1 MTGALSYR
9 IAYEA
14 PSRMWERYLTD
25 PSRLVIV
32 LLTTFMLG
40 YGARR
45 DNGSPFTMA
54 IFEPF
59 AGGAMSAI
67 EIFIA
72 LIIALEFFRRLMLNQ
87 WWLERSP
94 VSAAVVGV
102 GIISCLYP
110 ALRMFLVEGTMRVA
124 FEMFHLPMM
133 IAMVFVWLFVY
144 RREELPAMLSMVL
157 AAGLFKA
164 VEGVSIFV
172 QVGLGWGLLTGW
184 RDGMLLTLM
193 MVGPLL
199 AFAIK
204 PEGDRTYNR
213 IRIFLFASLPLSTIA
228 FMGSLRR
235 SYMLGVVLIVLV
247 LAFYLKKSERRA
259 LVKILPLVLVMA
271 AISMAMVGWGAFIER
286 FSMLS
291 TPSSEG
297 SATYRVF
304 ELYNVTQMVLERP
317 YFGWPMAAPIENYTL
332 LDIPPISTI
341 MPHNIYLYV
350 IWRSGILG
358 LVAWL
363 VLIVGLVRMHLR
375 TIRAA
380 QTPFERFTAFLL
392 ATSTGLVIFTGF
404 TTPVAADRL
413 QIFYPFIIVMTGF
426 LPGAWSPRKLKRLAE
441 KRT

>member
-1 MTGALSYR
+1 
-9 IAYEA
+9 
-14 PSRMWERYLTD
+14 MWERYLTD

-54 IFEPF
+54 LFEPF
-59 AGGAMSAI
+59 SGGAMSAI
-67 EIFIA
+67 EIFIV
-72 LIIALEFFRRLMLNQ
+72 LIIALEFLRRLMLNH
-87 WWLERSP
+87 WWIERSP
-94 VSAAVVGV
+94 VTAAVIGV
-102 GIISCLYP
+102 GITACLYP
-110 ALRMFLVEGTMRVA
+110 ALRMFIVEGTMRVS

-133 IAMVFVWLFVY
+133 IAMVFVWLFVF

-172 QVGLGWGLLTGW
+172 KVGLGWGLLTGW

-204 PEGDRTYNR
+204 PEGDETYNR
-213 IRIFLFASLPLSTIA
+213 IRKFLFTCLPLTTIA

-235 SYMLGVVLIVLV
+235 SYMLGVVVILIVL
-247 LAFYLKKSERRA
+247 AFFLKRRERRA
-259 LVKILPLVLVMA
+259 LVRILPLVLVMA
-271 AISMAMVGWGAFIER
+271 AVSMVMVGWGEFIQR

-291 TPSSEG
+291 TPSTEG
-297 SATYRVF
+297 SAAYRVF
-304 ELYNVTQMVLERP
+304 ELYNVSQMVLERP
-317 YFGWPMAAPIENYTL
+317 FFGWPMAAPIQNYTML
-332 LDIPPISTI
+332 ELPPFSTI
-341 MPHNIYLYV
+341 MPHNIYLYI
-350 IWRSGILG
+350 IWRSGIFG
-358 LVAWL
+358 LVAWM
-363 VLIVGLVRMHLR
+363 VLLIGLARMHLR

-380 QTPFERFTAFLL
+380 QTPFERFVSFLL
-392 ATSTGLVIFTGF
+392 ATSTGLAILTGF
-404 TTPVAADRL
+404 TTPLAADRL

-426 LPGAWSPRKLKRLAE
+426 LPGAWPQRKLRQLVE